1 MTARRALIAVAMIVA
16 LLPACTA
23 SPGSSAP
30 SPAVVTA
37 LRFAALWPEQTLSA
51 AMQTQA
57 SVDEGAAALE
67 WRIDARATAQRFADQ
82 VLGWDGSRVVHEQS
96 WWLDSGIEI
105 ARVWLCDANGCPPS
119 GAAFDLEVILKR
131 LARAGP
137 SGSGSVTDVTS
148 GRILLEQGPRLR
160 VTDPVLKAGARLNA
174 FTTDFPDGTRVVAG
188 SAAFAECG
196 PMLQL
201 STPTFRFSYVRFQV
215 APSLEACAKV
225 TRPPQPEPGYVF
237 VVPRERGVNAA
248 PVSLFTAPRSASARP
263 ITDLTAIAVRFTP
276 RPDIPRPPAPWLS
289 RDPRTLPT
297 CRPDQLRFGPIAA
310 GQPLGGLELGIS
322 MPITKRG
329 VEACHVHEVMHLAFA
344 DARGRPIDVGGRH
357 LVLAE
362 GFLPGYL
369 PARHAV
375 MAAWALTGW
384 CGRTLDGPIELRMTG
399 AHASQSISSQTLAT
413 SCPSRAG
420 EPRLVRLPS

>member
-1 MTARRALIAVAMIVA
+1 MATRRALIALAMTVTF
-16 LLPACTA
+16 LPACTA
-23 SPGSSAP
+23 SPDQPAP
-30 SPAVVTA
+30 SPPVVTA

-51 AMQTQA
+51 ALQTQA
-57 SVDEGAAALE
+57 SVDEGTAALD
-67 WRIDARATAQRFADQ
+67 WRIDAPATAQRFAGQ
-82 VLGWDGSRVVHEQS
+82 VLGWDGSRVVRDQS
-96 WWLDSGIEI
+96 WSLDSGIQI
-105 ARVWLCDANGCPPS
+105 ARIWLCDANGCPPN
-119 GAAFDLEVILKR
+119 GAAFDQEVILKR

-137 SGSGSVTDVTS
+137 SGIWSVTDVTS
-148 GRILLEQGPRLR
+148 GRILLEEGPRLR
-160 VTDPVLKAGARLNA
+160 VTDPVVKAGARLNA
-174 FTTDFPDGTRVVAG
+174 FTTDFPDGTRVIAG
-188 SAAFAECG
+188 SAAFAACG

-237 VVPRERGVNAA
+237 IVPRERGVNAA
-248 PVSLFTAPRSASARP
+248 PVSLFTAPRSESARP

-276 RPDIPRPPAPWLS
+276 RSDIPRPPAAWLS

-310 GQPLGGLELGIS
+310 GQPLAGLEVGIS

-375 MAAWALTGW
+375 MAAWALAGW
-384 CGRTLDGPIELRMTG
+384 CGRTLDGPIEVTMTG
-399 AHASQSISSQTLAT
+399 AHTTLTTSSQTLAT
-413 SCPSRAG
+413 SCPSRVG

>member
-1 MTARRALIAVAMIVA
+1 MATRRALIALAMTAA

-23 SPGSSAP
+23 SPDRPAP
-30 SPAVVTA
+30 SHPVVTA

-51 AMQTQA
+51 ALQTQA
-57 SVDEGAAALE
+57 SVDEGTAALE
-67 WRIDARATAQRFADQ
+67 WRIDARATAQRFAGQ
-82 VLGWDGSRVVHEQS
+82 VLGWDGSRVVRDQS
-96 WWLDSGIEI
+96 WSLDSGIQI
-105 ARVWLCDANGCPPS
+105 ARIWLCDANGCPPN
-119 GAAFDLEVILKR
+119 GAAFDQEVILKR

-137 SGSGSVTDVTS
+137 SGIWSVTDVTS
-148 GRILLEQGPRLR
+148 GRILLEEGPRLR
-160 VTDPVLKAGARLNA
+160 VTDPVVKAGARLNA
-174 FTTDFPDGTRVVAG
+174 FTNDFPDGTRVIAG
-188 SAAFAECG
+188 SAAFAACG

-215 APSLEACAKV
+215 APNLEACAKV

-237 VVPRERGVNAA
+237 IVPRERGVNAA
-248 PVSLFTAPRSASARP
+248 PVSLFTAPRSENARP

-276 RPDIPRPPAPWLS
+276 RSDIPRPPAPWLS

-310 GQPLGGLELGIS
+310 GQPLAGLEVGIS

-375 MAAWALTGW
+375 MAAWALADW
-384 CGRTLDGPIELRMTG
+384 CGRTLDGPIEVSMTG
-399 AHASQSISSQTLAT
+399 ADTTLTTSSQTLAA
-413 SCPSRAG
+413 SCPSRVG